1 MEAKATELQASVQ
14 CLFPATYQSK
24 DRLILAPSRKEG
36 APFAQFWIQDDCNV
50 LYHGGISDTR
60 GDLIHYEVDGT
71 MIIADRGRYEWPAWN
86 NTLLVSEP
94 DAQYPFRQ
102 TTGVYS
108 GRWYHSSANMRVT
121 RGYMP
126 SKRYTINSQKSTD
139 VHYALT
145 DQKAP
150 YGYMWGNP
158 EAVAGNND
166 LINLHEIRLEFALLP
181 TEGEE
186 SVGKVFPGRT
196 WFGGYEKRN
205 VCPSDVPV
213 DIYISDLFIA
223 ADKGEKILVPFDKL
237 SDKLSF
243 GFVAPDKTKQF
254 PETELA

>member
-1 MEAKATELQASVQ
+1 MKTGRLPEAGLLKKLIPNMQVWKPKPQ
-14 CLFPATYQSK
+14 NYKLPCNLLFPATYQSK

-60 GDLIHYEVDGT
+60 GDLIHYEVGGT

-102 TTGVYS
+102 TTGVNS

-126 SKRYTINSQKSTD
+126 SKRYTINSQRSTD
-139 VHYALT
+139 VHFALT

-150 YGYMWGNP
+150 YGYM
-158 EAVAGNND
+158 
-166 LINLHEIRLEFALLP
+166 L
-181 TEGEE
+181 
-186 SVGKVFPGRT
+186 GKPGSR
-196 WFGGYEKRN
+196 GRK
-205 VCPSDVPV
+205 
-213 DIYISDLFIA
+213 
-223 ADKGEKILVPFDKL
+223 
-237 SDKLSF
+237 
-243 GFVAPDKTKQF
+243 
-254 PETELA
+254 